1 MIYFECYSDETF
13 LSSLG
18 VIAKDLDHS
27 FSKGNVCNKL
37 DRSLN
42 CVGLVDEDPNEPQP
56 RFIQE
61 IFNQNRV
68 TFKDKN
74 LIFCFDKRTSNK
86 LVLIRPN
93 IEVWSVKIAQDLKID
108 LEKKPYQLSS
118 NSNRLHEML
127 AFSRN
132 IKKFAAF
139 KQFFVDSKNHHSI
152 VQIKEFIFSK

>member
-152 VQIKEFIFSK
+152 VQVKEFIFSK

>member
-18 VIAKDLDHS
+18 VTSKDLDHS

-132 IKKFAAF
+132 KKKFAAF

-152 VQIKEFIFSK
+152 VQVKEFIFSK

>member
-118 NSNRLHEML
+118 NSNRLHEVL

-152 VQIKEFIFSK
+152 VQVKEFIFSK